1 VTPDAASLYRD
12 VLLDHGNHPRGAGPL
27 PGATHEA
34 TAHNALCGDR
44 ITLRARVEGPAV
56 VEVRFEARGC
66 LLLQASASLLTEAL
80 AGRSLAEAL
89 ATAAAVDAL
98 VNGDAP
104 RADLGALEPLR
115 AVREFPARK
124 ACVALAWDALRRAL
138 AAPPR

>member
-1 VTPDAASLYRD
+1 VTSDAASLYRD

-34 TAHNALCGDR
+34 TAHNTLCGDR
-44 ITLRARVEGPAV
+44 ITLRARVEGPAL

-66 LLLQASASLLTEAL
+66 LLSQASASLLTEAL

-98 VNGDAP
+98 VKGEAP
-104 RADLGALEPLR
+104 ADLGALEPLR

-138 AAPPR
+138 AVPPR